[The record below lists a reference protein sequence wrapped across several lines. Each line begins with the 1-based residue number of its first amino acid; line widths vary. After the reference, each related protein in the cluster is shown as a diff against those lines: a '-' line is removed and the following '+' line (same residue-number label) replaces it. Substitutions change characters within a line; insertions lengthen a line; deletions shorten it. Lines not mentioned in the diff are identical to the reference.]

1 MRDSGEGKDLAD
13 FRKWNQN
20 KLVKGYLRYKTIF
33 CYKVAFDVYIVC
45 TPPPFLQW
53 VGGGGLNFL
62 PNFRKGGA

>member
-45 TPPPFLQW
+45 TPPPFCRGW
-53 VGGGGLNFL
+53 GGGVEL
-62 PNFRKGGA
+62 PTKFSK